1 MFDLAQLGDGAAAVV
16 VTREDCIPPDVSA
29 PPIRILAS
37 ANATAQLSIH
47 DRPQLLT
54 YTAAAQS
61 AERALNQANIR
72 LKKIDAFELDDKTAI
87 DLILSLEAIG
97 LSHPGNIIKA
107 VGDACE
113 VISEKISISK
123 EIKAISLECGL
134 QAGRG

>member
-1 MFDLAQLGDGAAAVV
+1 MAAAVV
-16 VTREDCIPPDVSA
+16 VTRAGNVPPDVSA

-97 LSHPGNIIKA
+97 LSHPGQGWRTEAFRRIGHLYPKVKIPGEGEA
-107 VGDACE
+107 M
-113 VISEKISISK
+113 VI
-123 EIKAISLECGL
+123 A
-134 QAGRG
+134 